1 MQSDPAEEFQRLS
14 ALYAEMGEIEL
25 GDLASSYDGLT
36 ETAQQ
41 VLRSEMLKRG
51 LRDPAAPPA
60 PVRDQPRPARPDASG
75 AEALEGEDGDCD
87 FTWKVL
93 LVECDEWEKA
103 WQIHEVLRR
112 AGVDSWL
119 EKPHSGANWDLR
131 VPRVM
136 VAADQLDEARQIA
149 AQPISQEIVDLSRQQ
164 VPEYEPPT
172 CPACGAL
179 DPILGE
185 NHNPE
190 VEPNHWICDY
200 CGNEWDDVA
209 GESEPLLP
217 KPPEMGK
224 SIL

>member
-1 MQSDPAEEFQRLS
+1 MQSNPAEEYQRLS

-51 LRDPAAPPA
+51 LAAPAAPPP
-60 PVRDQPRPARPDASG
+60 PVRSQPLASEPRPQAGLD
-75 AEALEGEDGDCD
+75 GEDDACE

-93 LVECDEWEKA
+93 LAECEQWEKA
-103 WQIHEVLRR
+103 WQIREVLRR
-112 AGVDSWL
+112 AGIDSWL
-119 EKPHSGANWDLR
+119 EGPHSRVNWDLR
-131 VPRVM
+131 NPRVM

-149 AQPISQEIVDLSRQQ
+149 AQPIPQEIVDLSGKQ

-179 DPILGE
+179 DPILDE

-190 VEPNHWICDY
+190 VEPNHWICEN
-200 CGNEWDDVA
+200 CGNEWDDMA

-217 KPPEMGK
+217 EQPEIGEK
-224 SIL
+224 LL